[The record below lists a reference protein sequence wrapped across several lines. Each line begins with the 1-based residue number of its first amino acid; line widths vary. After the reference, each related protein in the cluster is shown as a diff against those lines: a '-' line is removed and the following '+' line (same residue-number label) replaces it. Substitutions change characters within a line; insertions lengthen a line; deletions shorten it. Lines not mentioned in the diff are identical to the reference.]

1 MEVELYC
8 ENNLIGFVDFEIVK
22 NINKGNYIHYSGVLY
37 VVSKIYYMDNKI
49 NRIELEIIT
58 EEWKWMN

>member
-22 NINKGNYIHYSGVLY
+22 NINKGNYINYFRVLY
-37 VVSKIYYMDNKI
+37 MVTKIYYRNNKI
-49 NRIELEIIT
+49 NRIELEITT
-58 EEWKWMN
+58 EELKWMN

>member
-22 NINKGNYIHYSGVLY
+22 NINKGNYINYFRVLY
-37 VVSKIYYMDNKI
+37 MATKIYYRNNKI
-49 NRIELEIIT
+49 NRIELEITT
-58 EEWKWMN
+58 EELK